1 MTKVLYHLL
10 RKSDIIYALT
20 NETIRYSQLMA
31 VIGELK
37 DKVEFEEIKCI
48 VEMKEDFFAEIYE
61 HLKLS
66 SYCVKDNNVSK
77 KLMNLFLEL
86 KSEIAKEATDYNI
99 VLANDFS
106 TTIRQ
111 EYSDKILIKK
121 LVKLTEKFY
130 KEKIPQLKDFIT
142 IDNFRKSED
151 KITAILYEEMNS
163 KSVYILNDLTGD
175 IFNGFFEYWDPE
187 IPKLNFILN
196 ANEFEITKPE
206 DYNFKKNI
214 FGTDRRVKLTINNY
228 KLIKARMEK
237 INPFHNILT
246 YDKNFIESLNYVKFL
261 AQLDETILILGETG
275 TGKDLLAKGI
285 HYESKRSSSLF
296 NPVNCA
302 AIPESLFESEMFGY
316 EKGAFTGAT
325 VEKAGILE
333 STNGGTL
340 FLDEI
345 GDLSPLNQAKILRVL
360 QERKVSRVGSSKVI
374 NTDFRLICA
383 TNKDVN
389 SKDFRSDLLYRIGT
403 IKIELPP
410 LKDRDKSDIELLVN
424 HFADLIRLKYKNYF
438 SIQYSQ
444 DAIKALSEYDWP
456 GNARQLNSF
465 VYETFLWTV
474 YKNEPTYDNKPIS
487 DSEHL
492 VYNTFES
499 RFFDSPNA
507 VEEGEPV
514 YFENPITIEK
524 EFVLKYIE
532 SQKNKREKNVFAN
545 DNSIYTAI
553 IDENIT
559 INDLPENINYKS
571 LHKEFKKSLLK
582 KYLNAGKKQ
591 DEIAIA
597 FGVTQQTISNWIT
610 NLNLT
615 EF

>member
-1 MTKVLYHLL
+1 M
-10 RKSDIIYALT
+10 
-20 NETIRYSQLMA
+20 
-31 VIGELK
+31 
-37 DKVEFEEIKCI
+37 
-48 VEMKEDFFAEIYE
+48 
-61 HLKLS
+61 
-66 SYCVKDNNVSK
+66 
-77 KLMNLFLEL
+77 
-86 KSEIAKEATDYNI
+86 
-99 VLANDFS
+99 
-106 TTIRQ
+106 
-111 EYSDKILIKK
+111 
-121 LVKLTEKFY
+121 
-130 KEKIPQLKDFIT
+130 
-142 IDNFRKSED
+142 
-151 KITAILYEEMNS
+151 
-163 KSVYILNDLTGD
+163 
-175 IFNGFFEYWDPE
+175 
-187 IPKLNFILN
+187 
-196 ANEFEITKPE
+196 
-206 DYNFKKNI
+206 
-214 FGTDRRVKLTINNY
+214 
-228 KLIKARMEK
+228 
-237 INPFHNILT
+237 
-246 YDKNFIESLNYVKFL
+246 
-261 AQLDETILILGETG
+261 
-275 TGKDLLAKGI
+275 
-285 HYESKRSSSLF
+285 
-296 NPVNCA
+296 
-302 AIPESLFESEMFGY
+302 
-316 EKGAFTGAT
+316 
-325 VEKAGILE
+325 LE

-532 SQKNKREKNVFAN
+532 SQKKKEKRMYLPMTIV
-545 DNSIYTAI
+545 YT
-553 IDENIT
+553 
-559 INDLPENINYKS
+559 LQ
-571 LHKEFKKSLLK
+571 LLMK
-582 KYLNAGKKQ
+582 
-591 DEIAIA
+591 I
-597 FGVTQQTISNWIT
+597 
-610 NLNLT
+610 
-615 EF
+615 

>member
-66 SYCVKDNNVSK
+66 SYCVRDNNVSK

-86 KSEIAKEATDYNI
+86 KSEIAKEATDYNK
-99 VLANDFS
+99 VLANDFLP
-106 TTIRQ
+106 TIRQ
-111 EYSDKILIKK
+111 EYSDKILIEK
-121 LVKLTEKFY
+121 LVKLTENFY
-130 KEKIPQLKDFIT
+130 KKKIPQLKDFIT

-151 KITAILYEEMNS
+151 KITAILCEEMNS

-175 IFNGFFEYWDPE
+175 IFNEFFEYRDPE

-196 ANEFEITKPE
+196 ANEFKITKPE
-206 DYNFKKNI
+206 DYKFKNNI
-214 FGTDRRVKLTINNY
+214 FGTDRKVKLTINNY

-237 INPFHNILT
+237 IKPFHEILT
-246 YDKNFIESLNYVKFL
+246 YDKKFIETLNYVKFL
-261 AQLDETILILGETG
+261 AQLDVTILILGDTG
-275 TGKDLLAKGI
+275 TGKELLAKGI
-285 HYESKRSSSLF
+285 HYESKRSSSPF
-296 NPVNCA
+296 KSVNCA

-424 HFADLIRLKYKNYF
+424 HFADLIRLKYKDYF

-465 VYETFLWTV
+465 VYETFLRTV
-474 YKNEPTYDNKPIS
+474 YKNEPTFYNKPIS
-487 DSEHL
+487 DPQYP
-492 VYNTFES
+492 VYNTFKS
-499 RFFDSPNA
+499 RFFDSPNG
-507 VEEGEPV
+507 GEDEPIF
-514 YFENPITIEK
+514 FEKPINIEK

-571 LHKEFKKSLLK
+571 LHKELKNSLLK

-597 FGVTQQTISNWIT
+597 FRVTQQTISNWIT